1 MITQAIKHWMS
12 KLFAWWPWR
21 RSSDTSYVQTVS
33 NLKRNAAQEA
43 LWRAVADGPGPQ
55 SSVTSVAIEQG
66 RSETSP
72 STERP
77 VIDEHAEQAA
87 QSSPPPI
94 EENALSAQPQ
104 SPSKELPQGS
114 APSAEDNPTP
124 SPTFEQRLIFLRH
137 LVKRGVINE
146 GFAEGKVPDQY
157 KKP

>member
-21 RSSDTSYVQTVS
+21 KSSDTGYIQTVS
-33 NLKRNAAQEA
+33 NLNKNAAQEA
-43 LWRAVADGPGPQ
+43 VWRVTADGPGPQ
-55 SSVTSVAIEQG
+55 SSVTSVVIEQG

-72 STERP
+72 EAERP
-77 VIDEHAEQAA
+77 IIDGHTGQIA
-87 QSSPPPI
+87 QPSSPPM
-94 EENALSAQPQ
+94 EENASPPQ
-104 SPSKELPQGS
+104 SLSKELPPGHER
-114 APSAEDNPTP
+114 AAGDNRAS

>member
-21 RSSDTSYVQTVS
+21 KSSDTGYIQTVS
-33 NLKRNAAQEA
+33 NLNKNAAQEA
-43 LWRAVADGPGPQ
+43 VWRVTADGPGPQ
-55 SSVTSVAIEQG
+55 SSVTSVVIEQG

-72 STERP
+72 EADRP
-77 VIDEHAEQAA
+77 IIEGHTGQIA
-87 QSSPPPI
+87 QPSPV
-94 EENALSAQPQ
+94 EENASPPQ
-104 SPSKELPQGS
+104 SPSNELPQGQTHT
-114 APSAEDNPTP
+114 AGDDPAP

>member
-21 RSSDTSYVQTVS
+21 KSSDTGYIQTVS
-33 NLKRNAAQEA
+33 NLNKNAAQEA
-43 LWRAVADGPGPQ
+43 VWRVTADGPSPQ
-55 SSVTSVAIEQG
+55 SSVTSVVIEQG
-66 RSETSP
+66 RSEPSP
-72 STERP
+72 EADRP
-77 VIDEHAEQAA
+77 IIDGHAGQVA
-87 QSSPPPI
+87 QPSPAPA
-94 EENALSAQPQ
+94 EENAPPQ
-104 SPSKELPQGS
+104 SPSKELPQGHKPIAGDS
-114 APSAEDNPTP
+114 PAP

>member
-21 RSSDTSYVQTVS
+21 KSSDTSYVQTVS
-33 NLKRNAAQEA
+33 NLNKNAAQET
-43 LWRAVADGPGPQ
+43 LWRATADGPGPQ
-55 SSVTSVAIEQG
+55 PSVTSVVIEQG

-72 STERP
+72 STDRP
-77 VIDEHAEQAA
+77 VIDGHVEQAA

-94 EENALSAQPQ
+94 EESASPSQ
-104 SPSKELPQGS
+104 SPPKELPQGRT
-114 APSAEDNPTP
+114 PSAEDSPAP
-124 SPTFEQRLIFLRH
+124 SPTFEQRLVFLRH

>member
-21 RSSDTSYVQTVS
+21 KSSGTSYVQTVG
-33 NLKRNAAQEA
+33 NVNKNAAQEA
-43 LWRAVADGPGPQ
+43 VWRAAVDRPGPQ
-55 SSVTSVAIEQG
+55 PSVTSVVIEQG

-72 STERP
+72 EVDRSH
-77 VIDEHAEQAA
+77 IDEHAEQAA
-87 QSSPPPI
+87 QSSLPQREESTPP
-94 EENALSAQPQ
+94 SQ
-104 SPSKELPQGS
+104 SPSKEQLPGHT
-114 APSAEDNPTP
+114 PSGEDSPAP

-137 LVKRGVINE
+137 LVKRGVVNE

>member
-21 RSSDTSYVQTVS
+21 KSSDTGYVQTVS
-33 NLKRNAAQEA
+33 NLKKNAAQET
-43 LWRAVADGPGPQ
+43 LWRAAADGPGPQ
-55 SSVTSVAIEQG
+55 PSVTSVVIEQG

-72 STERP
+72 STDRP
-77 VIDEHAEQAA
+77 VIDEHAEQVA
-87 QSSPPPI
+87 QSSPSPI
-94 EENALSAQPQ
+94 EESAPPSQ
-104 SPSKELPQGS
+104 SPSKELPQGRT
-114 APSAEDNPTP
+114 EDSPTP
-124 SPTFEQRLIFLRH
+124 SPTFEQRLVFLRH